1 MRETDVAIVGG
12 GLAGSV
18 AAAMLAR
25 AGIDTIL
32 IDPHETFP
40 EDFRCEKFDAS
51 QLALLRQTGLA
62 DAVLPVAAAPVREMW
77 IAARGR
83 ILERK
88 MGDQYGFAYDAM
100 VNAVRAEIG
109 DGATFVAGKATA
121 VSTGAEWQRVTLAG
135 GEEISARV
143 VVMANGL
150 NTGVRQTIGMER
162 EVLSPAHSISIG
174 FDLKPVDRGSFP
186 FSGLTYY
193 PESTANRIAYVSF
206 FPIPGTMRANF
217 FVYRDMRDPWLR
229 EIRQSP
235 REALPAAMPGLIDL
249 LGDFEVTS
257 FVKIRP
263 VDLYVTKDVRRPGIV
278 LIGDA
283 FSTSCPAAGTG
294 TNKALNDAVRLCSV
308 HLPQWL
314 ASPGMDAEKI
324 AAFYDDP
331 IKQATDA
338 ESTAKAFR
346 LRSMSTEPG
355 LAWRARRWARLVRRR
370 GIGAMRETRARMS
383 VGRLRA
389 AAGSGS

>member
-18 AAAMLAR
+18 AAAMLGR
-25 AGIDTIL
+25 AGIDTVL
-32 IDPHETFP
+32 IDPHAAFP

-51 QLALLRQTGLA
+51 QLVLLHQTGLA
-62 DAVLPVAAAPVREMW
+62 EDVLPVAAAPLKELW

-88 MGDQYGFAYDAM
+88 MGDQYGFVYDAM
-100 VNAVRAEIG
+100 VNAVRGEIG
-109 DGATFVAGKATA
+109 GTATFIEGKAA
-121 VSTGAEWQRVTLAG
+121 SISTSADRQRVTLAG
-135 GEEISARV
+135 GEEISARL

-150 NTGVRQTIGMER
+150 NAGLRQTMGMER
-162 EVLSPAHSISIG
+162 KDLSPAHSISIG
-174 FDLKPVDRGSFP
+174 FDLKPVGRPDFP

-193 PESTANRIAYVSF
+193 PENTANRIAYVSF
-206 FPIPGTMRANF
+206 FPVPGNTRANF

-229 EIRQSP
+229 DMRHSP
-235 REALPAAMPGLIDL
+235 RETLVAAMPGLIDV
-249 LGDFEVTS
+249 LGDFEVSS

-263 VDLYVTKDVRRPGIV
+263 ADLYVTTGVRRPGVV

-283 FSTSCPAAGTG
+283 ASTSCPAAGTG

-308 HLPQWL
+308 HVPRWL
-314 ASPGMDAEKI
+314 ATPGMAEDKV

-331 IKQATDA
+331 VKQATDA
-338 ESTAKAFR
+338 ESTAKAYR

-355 LAWRARRWARLVRRR
+355 FAWRARRWVRLVRRR
-370 GIGAMRETRARMS
+370 GLGAMRETRARIS
-383 VGRLRA
+383 VGRLRT